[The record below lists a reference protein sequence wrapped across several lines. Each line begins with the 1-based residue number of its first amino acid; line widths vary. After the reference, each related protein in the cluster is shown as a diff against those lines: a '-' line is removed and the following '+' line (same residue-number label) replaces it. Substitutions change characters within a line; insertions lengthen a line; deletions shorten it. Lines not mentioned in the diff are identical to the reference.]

1 MHQTKTERIIA
12 DRSAE
17 FMVGLYPIYAAR
29 GNQYHGLSHITF
41 LLANLAKIAEDENL
55 TQESIEFLVT
65 CIWLHDAYYDP
76 TAPAGF
82 NEAMSAGLAKML
94 PADLRGSVRSA
105 IMATA
110 NHTRHQTVSDDVEI
124 FLDLD
129 LLGFADP
136 SCLTTAEDALRREYP
151 TVSDEQFAEKRCAFL
166 RVMLERAISTG
177 LYYRPI
183 HKARALNA
191 LAIQNI
197 QALLARYNAG

>member
-1 MHQTKTERIIA
+1 MILDLNSK
-12 DRSAE
+12 
-17 FMVGLYPIYAAR
+17 Y
-29 GNQYHGLSHITF
+29 NQSVPAFKSGSNVVIEVLPW
-41 LLANLAKIAEDENL
+41 LVNQPWNALALAYVTALRPYLTVFDVKSMGYRTLNLA
-55 TQESIEFLVT
+55 
-65 CIWLHDAYYDP
+65 

-110 NHTRHQTVSDDVEI
+110 NHTRHQTVPDDVEI

-151 TVSDEQFAEKRCAFL
+151 TISDEQFAEKRCAFL
-166 RVMLERAISTG
+166 RVMLERAIYTG

-197 QALLARYNAG
+197 QALLGRYNAG

>member
-1 MHQTKTERIIA
+1 
-12 DRSAE
+12 
-17 FMVGLYPIYAAR
+17 
-29 GNQYHGLSHITF
+29 
-41 LLANLAKIAEDENL
+41 
-55 TQESIEFLVT
+55 
-65 CIWLHDAYYDP
+65 
-76 TAPAGF
+76 
-82 NEAMSAGLAKML
+82 
-94 PADLRGSVRSA
+94 
-105 IMATA
+105 MATA

-129 LLGFADP
+129 ILGFADP

-151 TVSDEQFAEKRCAFL
+151 TISDEQFAEKRCAFL

>member
-12 DRSAE
+12 DQSAE

-41 LLANLAKIAEDENL
+41 LLANLAKVAEDENL

-110 NHTRHQTVSDDVEI
+110 NHTRPQTVSDDVEI
-124 FLDLD
+124 LLDLD

-151 TVSDEQFAEKRCAFL
+151 TVQMDSSQKSVVPSFA
-166 RVMLERAISTG
+166 
-177 LYYRPI
+177 
-183 HKARALNA
+183 
-191 LAIQNI
+191 
-197 QALLARYNAG
+197 